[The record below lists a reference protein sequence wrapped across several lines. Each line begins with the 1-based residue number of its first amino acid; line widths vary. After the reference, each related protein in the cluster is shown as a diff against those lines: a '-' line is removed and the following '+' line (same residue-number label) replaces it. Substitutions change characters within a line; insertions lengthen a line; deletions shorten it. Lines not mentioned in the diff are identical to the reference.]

1 MNDVQNSS
9 EILRRHQAAQLSDE
23 VALFHEHKQEW
34 MCEHRGEFILLGN
47 HAFGGFYKMHGEA
60 IKAGIRMFGP
70 VRPFLV
76 EQILEEEK

>member
-23 VALFHEHKQEW
+23 LAFFHEHKQEW
-34 MCEHRGEFILLGN
+34 MAEHRGEFILLGKQT
-47 HAFGGFYKMHGEA
+47 FGGFYKTHGEA
-60 IKAGIRMFGP
+60 MKAGIRLFGL

-76 EQILEEEK
+76 EQILEEKI